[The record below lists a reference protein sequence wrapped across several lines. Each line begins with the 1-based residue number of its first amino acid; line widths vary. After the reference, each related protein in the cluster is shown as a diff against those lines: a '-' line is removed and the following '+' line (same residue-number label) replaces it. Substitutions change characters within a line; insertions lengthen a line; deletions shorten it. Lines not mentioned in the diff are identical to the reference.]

1 MADGKWLIEGHYPTQ
16 AKGRLEWGTQHLLP
30 GVAKLLGTSPVF
42 SFPQSATKE
51 SLRTLV
57 LPLLVSHWCEDL
69 LHLCNQF
76 PIVGLIVPRNV
87 AFYGFWICRA
97 KEGRRNIVVLA

>member
-1 MADGKWLIEGHYPTQ
+1 MGSGLSRAIIPLKPKEGLNGAPSICYRVWQ
-16 AKGRLEWGTQHLLP
+16 SYWGLRR
-30 GVAKLLGTSPVF
+30 SF

-76 PIVGLIVPRNV
+76 PIVGLIVPGNV